1 MNEYPRLVSWSYYDG
16 NNFFSG
22 KKDREVLTKVF
33 ITDPKGE
40 EVLKNGKVA
49 CLANVGLFER
59 ARDPYFKITKQHGFT
74 PRAKKHGE
82 LKYNMLEKHSDLKD
96 KLSGIDSV
104 ILDYGDYVYINLAYI
119 DNYVNSIVE
128 NNPAFSSKN
137 FVFKE
142 HFNVHFLESL
152 INYTPL
158 TLMDRAPIKDY
169 QNKEVPR
176 LLMAV
181 KNQFPELYKELLSI
195 SDKAK
200 EIDSQITYVGKSA
213 KLSTLKPSKVELRL
227 TFTERGIFNWD
238 GKQLSRETNTYG
250 KELISQ
256 IIIPKDDLVVIVKDD
271 AAVCET
277 TVIVD

>member
-1 MNEYPRLVSWSYYDG
+1 MIEYPRLVSWSYYDG

-22 KKDREVLTKVF
+22 KKDREFITKVF

-40 EVLKNGKVA
+40 EILKNGKVA
-49 CLANVGLFER
+49 CLANVGLFDR
-59 ARDPYFKITKQHGFT
+59 ARDPYFKIAKQHGFT

-128 NNPAFSSKN
+128 NNPAFSNKN

-152 INYTPL
+152 INYNPL
-158 TLMDRAPIKDY
+158 TLIDRAPIKDY
-169 QNKEVPR
+169 QSKNVPR

-181 KNQFPELYKELLSI
+181 KNQFPKLYKELLNV

-213 KLSTLKPSKVELRL
+213 KLSTLKPGKVELRL
-227 TFTERGIFNWD
+227 YFTEREIFDWD
-238 GKQLSRETNTYG
+238 GKQLSREAKSYG
-250 KELISQ
+250 NEFFTQ